1 MRAFRNAIKTL
12 FALHRLK
19 SCCKAGERAYLSD
32 FNLDGS
38 VVLGANESVGGVA
51 LSGNVKFHDLF
62 LFVLHMTSI
71 KKNC

>member
-1 MRAFRNAIKTL
+1 M
-12 FALHRLK
+12 
-19 SCCKAGERAYLSD
+19 SAYLSD

-38 VVLGANESVGGVA
+38 VVLGANESVSGVA
-51 LSGNVKFHDLF
+51 LSWDVKFHNLF